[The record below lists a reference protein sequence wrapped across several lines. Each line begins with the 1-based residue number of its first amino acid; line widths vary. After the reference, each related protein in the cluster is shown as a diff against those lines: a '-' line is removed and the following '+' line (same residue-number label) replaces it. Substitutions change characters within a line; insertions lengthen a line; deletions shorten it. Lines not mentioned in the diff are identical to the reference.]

1 MAKVQLSKGKYN
13 GIQACANEKGVIS
26 AAAMDQRGSLR
37 KAIGKAKGSEASV
50 EELSEFKI
58 AVTRILTP
66 HASAILM
73 DPEYG
78 LEAIKQRAPGT
89 GVLLAYEKTGYDASK
104 KGRLPDLLDFW
115 SVRRLVE
122 AGADA
127 IKLLLYIN
135 PFEDESINSLKYA
148 FIERLGAECLAL
160 DVPFF
165 LEPLAYDD
173 ELGDEKGPEFAK
185 VKPKYVKAYMEEL
198 SKPRYGVDVLKVE
211 VPINMKYVEGT
222 QAYAGSGAAYTR
234 KEAME
239 HFRDAAAATSK
250 PFIYLSA
257 GVTDEIFR
265 ETLELAAEAGVSFNG
280 VLCGRA
286 TWQDGIAIYG
296 KEGIGALENWLSD
309 RGVQN
314 IQALNDV
321 LVKGAKP
328 WWDVYGGKDNIELV

>member
-1 MAKVQLSKGKYN
+1 MAKVQLSKGKYE
-13 GIQACANEKGVIS
+13 GIQACANEQGIIS
-26 AAAMDQRGSLR
+26 AAAMDQRGSLQ
-37 KAIGKAKGSEASV
+37 KAIGKAKGSEAGAA
-50 EELSEFKI
+50 ELGEFKT

-73 DPEYG
+73 DPEFG
-78 LEAIKQRAPGT
+78 LDAIKQRAPDT

-104 KGRLPDLLDFW
+104 KGRLPDLLDEW

-122 AGADA
+122 AGASA
-127 IKLLLYIN
+127 IKVLLYIN
-135 PFEDESINSLKYA
+135 PFDEASINSVKYA
-148 FIERLGAECLAL
+148 FVERIGAECAAL

-165 LEPLAYDD
+165 LEPLAYEDKI
-173 ELGDEKGPEFAK
+173 GDEKGAEFAK
-185 VKPKYVKAYMEEL
+185 IKPKYVKAYMEEL

-211 VPINMKYVEGT
+211 VPINMKFVEGT
-222 QAYAGSGAAYTR
+222 SAYAGSNAAYTR

-239 HFRDAAAATSK
+239 HFKEAAAITSL

-257 GVTDEIFR
+257 GVTDDVFR
-265 ETLELAAEAGVSFNG
+265 ETLALAAEAGVSFNG

-296 KEGIGALENWLSD
+296 KEGIKALENWLSD

-314 IQALNDV
+314 IQSLNEV
-321 LVKGAKP
+321 LNKGAKP
-328 WWDVYGGKDNIELV
+328 WWNAYGGKDNIEIV